1 MFVSSQI
8 VAQSQYDFM
17 GFLFMEDYRPISY
30 RLLLEEKDGIV
41 NGYSITGEG
50 TSFETKS
57 ELSGTFLKKE
67 MKLNEFQ
74 IISTISEE
82 PLSNFCFIDLTVT
95 KNKKGFSGEFI
106 GKFPDGK
113 QCAEGTIVFA
123 KKSKLEKK
131 IKKAK
136 KIQEVLTKRAKS
148 RPVLLRSGDS
158 HHINFKNDKLR
169 IELWDSA
176 LEDNDRISVLFN
188 DKIVVDNKI
197 MRNKKEVLELRLK
210 QGENIFEFI
219 AQNEGKSPSNT
230 TRVELIGKKVKY
242 PLLTDLKVGEKVE
255 VIINF
260 EQ

>member
-1 MFVSSQI
+1 M
-8 VAQSQYDFM
+8 
-17 GFLFMEDYRPISY
+17 
-30 RLLLEEKDGIV
+30 
-41 NGYSITGEG
+41 
-50 TSFETKS
+50 
-57 ELSGTFLKKE
+57 
-67 MKLNEFQ
+67 
-74 IISTISEE
+74 
-82 PLSNFCFIDLTVT
+82 
-95 KNKKGFSGEFI
+95 
-106 GKFPDGK
+106 
-113 QCAEGTIVFA
+113 
-123 KKSKLEKK
+123 
-131 IKKAK
+131 
-136 KIQEVLTKRAKS
+136 
-148 RPVLLRSGDS
+148 
-158 HHINFKNDKLR
+158 
-169 IELWDSA
+169 WDSA